1 MQDDPHKREID
12 NRRNFSFRLN
22 FFFFITFALFSM
34 LIVRLAVLQFVEGP
48 ILNAKGIDI
57 STRNDQIPPIRG
69 NIYDKEGYPIAYST
83 STQSLYYSIQPTTK
97 EKEYDEIARETA
109 IELAEIFKEY
119 GDPEK
124 TMSVDDILFQM
135 DLEWT
140 RNSMHVPRRIKS
152 GLTNAEVAYFMENRS
167 HFSGIEILEESVRN
181 YDDDTIAVQL
191 VGYLKKYKGV
201 RLDNDFYKAK
211 MDEKDP
217 TLQYLEEEEVGLDG
231 LEFMYQDVLRGKNG
245 MKSYPVNS
253 KDHIIGPMRITNP
266 EKGANLYLT
275 IDKDVQLKTEEAI
288 MTHLE
293 KIRNSE
299 NRYETAP
306 FAQTGF
312 AVAMEVDTGKVVA
325 MASMPDYD
333 PNIWAGGSIST
344 EDYNNFQHVLSNG
357 TIRTVYGPYKTQ
369 DERNQHPSSI
379 VPLGSTVKPLSVLIG
394 LNEGLFTTTT
404 PYKDT
409 GAFYFGATG
418 YQRRIGNSEGK
429 VFGNIDGSGAIAN
442 SSNPFMAAMVGDKL
456 YRRKPIDGKNGV
468 DIWDSYMKQ
477 FGLGVSTE
485 SGLPGESLGVID
497 YFKSAERD
505 SLQSALVFASFGQ
518 QGRYTTLQLAQYV
531 TMLANRGKRMKPQ
544 FVNEIRDTDGNV
556 IQGFTPEVLNTVD
569 FKEEYWEEIEKGM
582 SQVKVQGFE
591 GFQHSFNR
599 KTGTSEQTVAK
610 GSTNRDGMANNAVF
624 IAYAPAENPKLAVA
638 VVVPDGGFGSFGAA
652 PIARQIF
659 DAYDAE
665 IGLTGTPNTAL
676 KKKMETKTGTEGS
689 EAGSTGTGT
698 ENSATPS
705 NPDQADTQTQ

>member
-1 MQDDPHKREID
+1 MQDDPQKREID

-34 LIVRLAVLQFVEGP
+34 LIVRLAVLQFVEVQN
-48 ILNAKGIDI
+48 LNAKGMDI
-57 STRNDQIPPIRG
+57 STRSNQIPPIRG
-69 NIYDKEGYPIAYST
+69 NIYDAEGYPIAYST
-83 STQSLYYSIQPTTK
+83 STQSLYYSIQPSKKGKT
-97 EKEYDEIARETA
+97 YDVAAKETA
-109 IELAEIFKEY
+109 EQLAEVFKQY

-124 TMSVDDILFQM
+124 AMTVDDILFQM
-135 DLEWT
+135 DLEFS
-140 RNSMHVPRRIKS
+140 RNVMSVPRRIKS
-152 GLTNAEVAYFMENRS
+152 GLTNAEIAYIMENRS
-167 HFSGIEILEESVRN
+167 DFNGIEIMEESVRN
-181 YDDDTIAVQL
+181 YDSQSIAVQL

-201 RLDNDFYKAK
+201 RMDNDFYKAK
-211 MDEKDP
+211 MEEKDP

-245 MKSYPVNS
+245 LKSYPVNS
-253 KDHIIGPMRITNP
+253 HGQIIGPMQITNP
-266 EKGANLYLT
+266 EKGSNLYLT
-275 IDKDVQLKTEEAI
+275 IDKDVQLRTEEAI

-293 KIRNSE
+293 KIRTSK
-299 NRYETAP
+299 NRYEYAP
-306 FAQTGF
+306 DAHTGF

-344 EDYNNFQHVLSNG
+344 KDYENFGYVLSNG
-357 TIRTVYGPYKTQ
+357 TIRTVNGPYKTK
-369 DERNQHPSSI
+369 EELNKHPSSI
-379 VPLGSTVKPLSVLIG
+379 VPLGSTVKPLTVLIG
-394 LNEGLFTTTT
+394 LNEGLFTPST

-409 GAFYFGATG
+409 GAFYFGKVG
-418 YQRRIGNSEGK
+418 YQQRIGNSEGK
-429 VFGNIDGSGAIAN
+429 VFGNIDGAGAIAN
-442 SSNPFMAAMVGDKL
+442 SSNPFMAAMVGNQL
-456 YRRKPIDGKNGV
+456 YLRDYMEGV
-468 DIWDSYMKQ
+468 NIWDSYMKQ

-505 SLQSALVFASFGQ
+505 SVQSALVYASFGQ

-569 FKEEYWEEIEKGM
+569 FKEEYWEEIELGM

-599 KTGTSEQTVAK
+599 KTGTSEQSVAGGK
-610 GSTNRDGMANNAVF
+610 LANNAVF
-624 IAYAPAENPKLAVA
+624 IAYAPADKPKLAVA

-665 IGLTGTPNTAL
+665 IGLTGVPNTAL
-676 KKKMETKTGTEGS
+676 KKALENKPAAEGAP
-689 EAGSTGTGT
+689 AGSTGTGT

-705 NPDQADTQTQ
+705 DTNQTGTPNP